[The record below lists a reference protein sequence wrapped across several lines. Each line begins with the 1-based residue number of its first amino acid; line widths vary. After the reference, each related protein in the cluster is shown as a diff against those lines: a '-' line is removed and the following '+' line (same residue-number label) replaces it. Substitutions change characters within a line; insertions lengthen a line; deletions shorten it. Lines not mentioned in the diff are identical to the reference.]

1 MGSIVPKDSLT
12 LRHGSYRPES
22 TFPTK
27 VLHHRWIPVNFVK
40 LFATA
45 LLYNP
50 CEGLLFCI
58 LNFIVDSR
66 HSLSIS
72 VEELFFVS
80 FSLAGEWLRIDNEM
94 TFRYFFSVILFH
106 SRLFIAFM
114 VKVNWTIIYLLIES
128 YQREILL
135 LMWENL
141 FSFSNILC
149 ITIFYLFFNFNHIW
163 IRVW

>member
-106 SRLFIAFM
+106 WRLFIAFM

-135 LMWENL
+135 LMMRKFIFFFKYFVYYHFL
-141 FSFSNILC
+141 F
-149 ITIFYLFFNFNHIW
+149 IFQF
-163 IRVW
+163 